1 MKSILKAY
9 FTSWWLPLIILVS
22 IYSIEIIEELL
33 FSYDP
38 ISLILFFSYGISL
51 LGIFIVSI
59 YQLFTKQKLKSL
71 INFLFFFIISI
82 FIPIWG
88 IFPLFKVNIKLFP
101 Q

>member
-1 MKSILKAY
+1 MKSIIKTY
-9 FTSWWLPLIILVS
+9 FKSWWLPFVVLLS
-22 IYSIEIIEELL
+22 IYLIEIIEELL

-38 ISLILFFSYGISL
+38 ISLILFSLYGISL

-71 INFLFFFIISI
+71 INFLFFFITIT

-88 IFPLFKVNIKLFP
+88 IFPLIKVNIKLFP